1 MPGLDSPSPSAERL
15 SSQQRLLV
23 LILRFRRIFF
33 YFFLLQSVNP
43 VQFLGTTEE
52 SRDLADQLSSISG
65 LRESGDS
72 STLRKFVGDQAM
84 STRTQI
90 LVLGLAVGLLH
101 GCAQFPLTL
110 VRSASLSPGSTP
122 EKPADKLSRQ
132 PSLANEYGE
141 IAVAVEQLDVGEEEL
156 PGLSSLDTSS
166 KSAGEAPKSDQ
177 QEANTKTASGSNDSS
192 LSRQAAGPP
201 AEDRF
206 LNSLERDL
214 NKAIELPVERR
225 RLEFSK
231 AVIEHPR
238 VRYFINQFSKS
249 GRNDLERALA
259 RSGKYMAMIAQVLH
273 EEGVPEELAYLA
285 LIESGFVT
293 HSSSA
298 SGAVGLW
305 QFVAGTARRYGLK
318 IDSWVDERRDPL
330 KSTRAAAAYLKDLH
344 NYFGRW
350 YLAIAAYNAG
360 QGAIEKAMQ
369 SSGATDFWTLSTK
382 AKLNEETRNFVP
394 KFVAA
399 SLIASDPQ
407 KYGFIDV
414 AYEPPMDYEEME
426 VQGSLRFASL
436 AEMAGTDPET
446 IRDLNP
452 ALLRGQTPPE
462 ESAFR
467 VKLPAGHATIFVQS
481 YQERETRQ
489 AQFVTH
495 EVKKGETLFAIAR
508 RYGQH
513 VRSLMELNGLANP
526 TLRVGQLLKVIMIDG
541 LRSGI
546 LR

>member
-1 MPGLDSPSPSAERL
+1 M
-15 SSQQRLLV
+15 
-23 LILRFRRIFF
+23 
-33 YFFLLQSVNP
+33 
-43 VQFLGTTEE
+43 T
-52 SRDLADQLSSISG
+52 
-65 LRESGDS
+65 
-72 STLRKFVGDQAM
+72 QAM

-101 GCAQFPLTL
+101 GCAHFPMTL
-110 VRSASLSPGSTP
+110 VRSVPP
-122 EKPADKLSRQ
+122 PVKPTHENQADNSSFQ
-132 PSLANEYGE
+132 PSPPVEYEAIAAVLAQ
-141 IAVAVEQLDVGEEEL
+141 QLDVQEEDL
-156 PGLSSLDTSS
+156 LATLDSSS
-166 KSAGEAPKSDQ
+166 KSAKEAAPKLDQ
-177 QEANTKTASGSNDSS
+177 QEANKRTASVLNDSS
-192 LSRQAAGPP
+192 VLRNVSGPRV
-201 AEDRF
+201 EDRF
-206 LNSLERDL
+206 LNSLEKDL
-214 NKAIELPVERR
+214 NKGIDQPVERR

-231 AVIEHPR
+231 AVIENPR

-259 RSGKYMAMIAQVLH
+259 RSGKYMPMIAQVLH

-293 HSSSA
+293 HSSSS

-305 QFVAGTARRYGLK
+305 QFVPSTARNYGLK
-318 IDSWVDERRDPL
+318 IDSWVDERRDPI

-369 SSGATDFWTLSTK
+369 SSGAKDFWTLSTK
-382 AKLNEETRNFVP
+382 AKLNDETRNFVP

-407 KYGFIDV
+407 KYGFIDLV
-414 AYEPPMDYEEME
+414 YEPPMDYEEME
-426 VQGSLRFASL
+426 VQGSLRLVSL

-446 IRDLNP
+446 IRELNP
-452 ALLRGQTPPE
+452 ELLRRQTPPE
-462 ESAFR
+462 ESGFR
-467 VKLPAGHATIFVQS
+467 VKLPAGHATIFAQT

-513 VRSLMELNGLANP
+513 VRALMELNSLANP
-526 TLRVGQLLKVIMIDG
+526 TLRVGQLLKVIVTEGFRGGM
-541 LRSGI
+541 LR
-546 LR
+546 

>member
-1 MPGLDSPSPSAERL
+1 
-15 SSQQRLLV
+15 
-23 LILRFRRIFF
+23 
-33 YFFLLQSVNP
+33 
-43 VQFLGTTEE
+43 
-52 SRDLADQLSSISG
+52 
-65 LRESGDS
+65 
-72 STLRKFVGDQAM
+72 
-84 STRTQI
+84 
-90 LVLGLAVGLLH
+90 
-101 GCAQFPLTL
+101 
-110 VRSASLSPGSTP
+110 
-122 EKPADKLSRQ
+122 
-132 PSLANEYGE
+132 
-141 IAVAVEQLDVGEEEL
+141 
-156 PGLSSLDTSS
+156 
-166 KSAGEAPKSDQ
+166 
-177 QEANTKTASGSNDSS
+177 
-192 LSRQAAGPP
+192 
-201 AEDRF
+201 
-206 LNSLERDL
+206 LNSLEKDL
-214 NKAIELPVERR
+214 NKAIEQPAERR

-231 AVIEHPR
+231 AVIENPR
-238 VRYFINQFSKS
+238 VRYFVNQFSKS
-249 GRNDLERALA
+249 GRNDLEKVLA
-259 RSGKYMAMIAQVLH
+259 RSGKYMAMIVQVLH

-293 HSSSA
+293 HSSSP

-305 QFVAGTARRYGLK
+305 QFVPGTARRYGLK
-318 IDSWVDERRDPL
+318 IDSWVDERRDPV

-360 QGAIEKAMQ
+360 QGAIEKAIQ
-369 SSGATDFWTLSTK
+369 SSGANDFWTLSAK
-382 AKLNEETRNFVP
+382 AKLREETRNFVP

-467 VKLPAGHATIFVQS
+467 VKLPAGHATIFAQG

>member
-1 MPGLDSPSPSAERL
+1 MSA
-15 SSQQRLLV
+15 
-23 LILRFRRIFF
+23 
-33 YFFLLQSVNP
+33 
-43 VQFLGTTEE
+43 
-52 SRDLADQLSSISG
+52 
-65 LRESGDS
+65 
-72 STLRKFVGDQAM
+72 
-84 STRTQI
+84 RTQI
-90 LVLGLAVGLLH
+90 LVLGLGVGLLQ
-101 GCAQFPLTL
+101 GCAHFPMTL
-110 VRSASLSPGSTP
+110 VRSESALV
-122 EKPADKLSRQ
+122 KPIHENQADNSSFQ
-132 PSLANEYGE
+132 PSPSVEDEAPAAVLAP
-141 IAVAVEQLDVGEEEL
+141 QLDVQEEDL
-156 PGLSSLDTSS
+156 LTPATFDSSS
-166 KSAGEAPKSDQ
+166 KSAREAAPKPDQ
-177 QEANTKTASGSNDSS
+177 QEANKRTASVQNDSS
-192 LSRQAAGPP
+192 VVRNISGPRV
-201 AEDRF
+201 EDRF
-206 LNSLERDL
+206 LNSLEKDL
-214 NKAIELPVERR
+214 NKGIDQPVEPR

-231 AVIEHPR
+231 AVIENPR

-259 RSGKYMAMIAQVLH
+259 RSGKYMPMIAQVLH

-293 HSSSA
+293 HSSSS

-305 QFVAGTARRYGLK
+305 QFVSGTARRYGLK
-318 IDSWVDERRDPL
+318 IDSWVDERRDPA

-407 KYGFIDV
+407 KYGFIDLV
-414 AYEPPMDYEEME
+414 YEPPMDYEEME
-426 VQGSLRFASL
+426 VQGSLRLVSL

-446 IRDLNP
+446 IRELNP
-452 ALLRGQTPPE
+452 ELLRSRTPPE
-462 ESAFR
+462 ESVFR
-467 VKLPAGHATIFVQS
+467 VKLPAGHATIFAQT

-513 VRSLMELNGLANP
+513 VRALMELNGLANP
-526 TLRVGQLLKVIMIDG
+526 TLRVGQLLKIIVTEGFRGRM
-541 LRSGI
+541 LR
-546 LR
+546 

>member
-1 MPGLDSPSPSAERL
+1 
-15 SSQQRLLV
+15 
-23 LILRFRRIFF
+23 
-33 YFFLLQSVNP
+33 
-43 VQFLGTTEE
+43 
-52 SRDLADQLSSISG
+52 
-65 LRESGDS
+65 
-72 STLRKFVGDQAM
+72 M
-84 STRTQI
+84 STRAQI

-110 VRSASLSPGSTP
+110 VRAPHSLGSTP
-122 EKPADKLSRQ
+122 ENQADNPSRQ
-132 PSLANEYGE
+132 PSPASEYQE
-141 IAVAVEQLDVGEEEL
+141 TAVAVGQPDVREEERL
-156 PGLSSLDTSS
+156 ALSTLDTSS
-166 KSAGEAPKSDQ
+166 QNAGEAAPKSDQ
-177 QEANTKTASGSNDSS
+177 QEANTKTTSGSNDSA
-192 LSRQAAGPP
+192 LSRNASGPR

-206 LNSLERDL
+206 LNSLENDL

-259 RSGKYMAMIAQVLH
+259 RSGKYITMIAQVLH

-285 LIESGFVT
+285 LIESGFVI
-293 HSSSA
+293 HSSSS

-305 QFVAGTARRYGLK
+305 QFVPSTARRYGLK

-360 QGAIEKAMQ
+360 QGAIEKALQ
-369 SSGATDFWTLSTK
+369 VSGAKDFWTLSTK
-382 AKLNEETRNFVP
+382 AKLREETRNFVP

-399 SLIASDPQ
+399 SLIANDPQ
-407 KYGFIDV
+407 KYGFIDL

-426 VQGSLRFASL
+426 IQGSLRLVSL

-446 IRDLNP
+446 IRALNP
-452 ALLRGQTPPE
+452 ELLQSRTPSE
-462 ESAFR
+462 DSGFR
-467 VKLPAGHATIFVQS
+467 VKLPAGHAAIFAQS
-481 YQERETRQ
+481 YQERETKQ
-489 AQFVTH
+489 PPFLTH
-495 EVKKGETLFAIAR
+495 EVKKGDTLFAIAR

-513 VRSLMELNGLANP
+513 VRSLMELNGLTNP
-526 TLRVGQLLKVIMIDG
+526 TLRVGQLLKVIIIDG
-541 LRSGI
+541 FRGGI